1 MEHAWV
7 QSATQKKA
15 VKYWVQAAKL
25 SIGCLLETRVQ
36 EDKFQKVFDAAFPG
50 WNCIHNYS
58 HHRLGRIWV
67 CWSEEV
73 EVCPVLTSSQMIT
86 VWWRYKSMGDT
97 FLCSFI
103 YASNCPIERR
113 ELWREME
120 FISES
125 VAGTT
130 NPWIIQGDFNAAL
143 TKQEHSRF
151 TDTRS
156 DRSSIRDFQNVV
168 LSCDMVDL
176 AQVGPCYTWSNSQ
189 DDNPISKK
197 LDRVMV
203 NSFWLQAFPQSYAT
217 FESGG
222 VSDHLRI
229 HVLLREAPQ
238 GNMKPFKF
246 FTHTTSH
253 PRFLEV
259 VDRIWNQTAPLY
271 HSRSALQ
278 LF

>member
-1 MEHAWV
+1 
-7 QSATQKKA
+7 
-15 VKYWVQAAKL
+15 
-25 SIGCLLETRVQ
+25 
-36 EDKFQKVFDAAFPG
+36 
-50 WNCIHNYS
+50 
-58 HHRLGRIWV
+58 
-67 CWSEEV
+67 
-73 EVCPVLTSSQMIT
+73 
-86 VWWRYKSMGDT
+86 
-97 FLCSFI
+97 
-103 YASNCPIERR
+103 
-113 ELWREME
+113 ME

-130 NPWIIQGDFNAAL
+130 NPWIIQGDFNVAL
-143 TKQEHSRF
+143 TEQEHSRF
-151 TDTRS
+151 TDTRP

-168 LSCDMVDL
+168 LLCDMVDL

-189 DDNPISKK
+189 YDNPISKK

-203 NSFWLQAFPQSYAT
+203 NSYWLQAFPQSYAT

-222 VSDHLRI
+222 VSDHLCM

-278 LF
+278 LFHEKLKSLKFELRGLNRDMCGDLPGRVKQAYADLCEKQTAAM